1 MASGVSPDET
11 PANDALLIQLAR
23 GALGRRGLLRGSS
36 RINVSSCKLVVT
48 LHGIMSSVEERGEIE
63 AAVRAVPGVRDV
75 SNKLRV
81 ARNPSSRGAVSEHA
95 FRGI

>member
-1 MASGVSPDET
+1 MASGAS

-23 GALGRRGLLRGSS
+23 GVLGRRGLLRGSS

-48 LHGIMSSVEERGEIE
+48 LHGITSSAEEREEIE
-63 AAVRAVPGVRDV
+63 AAVRTVPGVRDV
-75 SNKLRV
+75 SNKLGVR
-81 ARNPSSRGAVSEHA
+81 PEPRGAVSERA